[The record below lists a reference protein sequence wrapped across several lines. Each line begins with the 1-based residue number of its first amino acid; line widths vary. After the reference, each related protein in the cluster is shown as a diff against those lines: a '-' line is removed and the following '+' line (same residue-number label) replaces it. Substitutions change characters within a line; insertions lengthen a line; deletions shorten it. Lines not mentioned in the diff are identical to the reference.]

1 MKVEAKHV
9 AGPWIAQANPD
20 SIDIEGYKRIVA
32 VVPGT
37 DDEAIDISRLIAAAP
52 DMYGKIKE
60 VIDFIWREMQENPN
74 KEDKDGSIMDRLIDR
89 QTDLIATLRKIEG
102 GQHENH

>member
-1 MKVEAKHV
+1 MKAKHI

-52 DMYGKIKE
+52 TLLAALEELVQASYDSVNGKQYAPYHVE
-60 VIDFIWREMQENPN
+60 ELGRATVA
-74 KEDKDGSIMDRLIDR
+74 
-89 QTDLIATLRKIEG
+89 IAKAKG
-102 GQHENH
+102 GE